1 MYINLTKNDLQ
12 KMIAQ
17 LTGVAADELELLE
30 AIASFCDDPAEIKN
44 AKILFLVGCGK
55 LYPVNGVSF
64 DNKQDVVKDIK
75 DNDILNFIREPE
87 NEHDKNAIKVM
98 FDAQHIGYIPK
109 KVARLL
115 QDCIDDLCGQVIH
128 VVGDKDCNQ
137 SMGLRFIFRRKDSIA
152 QKRIVNID
160 SVSYLLDD
168 IKDTNKS
175 IIARAQMHNIIN
187 NEHQLETTE
196 ATNDAPIMPPAVIPQ
211 GTAAETTTSVPATSP
226 AADTQ
231 TTTPEN
237 TNKLDEVSDPSEQEQ
252 ACVLNQTSLS
262 PETIT
267 ERVAPNIQSKQ
278 EEDVF

>member
-17 LTGVAADELELLE
+17 LTGVAADELELLDS
-30 AIASFCDDPAEIKN
+30 IASFCDDPIEIKN

-237 TNKLDEVSDPSEQEQ
+237 TNKLDEVSDLSEQEQ